1 MKKASK
7 VYIANREAAESLL
20 FPPQLDS
27 AQATEQ
33 LQHTVSQHPENFGQT
48 GVRWTLATLRAS
60 LSWLNGL
67 SLSGVWRHLN
77 RAKIAYKRGRQ
88 TVHSPDLEY
97 LEKLL
102 EVVRVLELAINSDGP
117 IVVLFADELTFYRQP
132 ELAKDYVL
140 KGSAVQPLARRSH
153 RSNTSGRIGGV
164 VNALSGQVSYVLA
177 SKCGVN
183 QLIKLYEQIRLD
195 YPNAEVIYLVEDN
208 WSVHFH
214 PTVLNALAPQETR
227 FELKTPPSW
236 KEVVGKE
243 YKKEKLPIQ
252 IVPLPTYASW
262 CNPIEKLWRWL
273 RQEVLHLHRKADLW
287 EELKEEIKEFLNQ
300 FRRESTK
307 LLQYIGLTENS
318 KLYGEVLS
326 LIQEKPT

>member
-1 MKKASK
+1 MVASP
-7 VYIANREAAESLL
+7 L
-20 FPPQLDS
+20 FSPQLDS

-33 LQHTVSQHPENFGQT
+33 LHHLVAQTPENFGQL

-60 LSWLNGL
+60 LSWLKPL
-67 SLSGVWRHLN
+67 SLSGVWRHLK
-77 RAKIAYKRGRQ
+77 RAGIALKRGREIG
-88 TVHSPDLEY
+88 HSPDQEY

-102 EVVRVLELAINSDGP
+102 EIIRVLELAIASNGR
-117 IVVLFADELTFYRQP
+117 IVVLFADEVTFYRQP
-132 ELAKDYVL
+132 EIAKDYVQI
-140 KGSAVQPLARRSH
+140 GSTIQPLAHRSH

-177 SKCGVN
+177 SRCGVD
-183 QLIKLYEQIRLD
+183 QLIKLYQQIKQD
-195 YPNAEVIYLVEDN
+195 YPKAEVIYLVEDD

-214 PTVLNALAPQETR
+214 PTVLNALVKQETR

-236 KEVVGKE
+236 ENVVGKK
-243 YKKEKLPIQ
+243 YKGEKLPIR

-273 RQEVLHLHRKADLW
+273 RQEVLHLHRKADEW
-287 EELKEEIKEFLNQ
+287 ENLKEGIKEFLNQ
-300 FRRESTK
+300 FKKESAV

-318 KLYGEVLS
+318 KLYGETLS
-326 LIQEKPT
+326 LLREKPT